1 MLDNIT
7 AFVNSQ
13 DIFGDFAYFC
23 RVAQVLGVIFMT
35 SYEKFLKYCN
45 EAGKSPSKVAIEAGC
60 SRAMV
65 SSWKIG
71 RTKPTDATLSK
82 IAQYFNVP
90 MSAFDDDAPTKTE
103 HLAPMSEGGVYWAE
117 RLSRLTAS
125 DQALLG
131 TIVER
136 LQDSPEATRAGIGLL
151 LAAVQSVPQGL

>member
-1 MLDNIT
+1 
-7 AFVNSQ
+7 
-13 DIFGDFAYFC
+13 
-23 RVAQVLGVIFMT
+23 MT

-45 EAGKSPSKVAIEAGC
+45 DAGKSPSKVAIEAGC

-90 MSAFDDDAPTKTE
+90 ISTFSDDDISVKPELST
-103 HLAPMSEGGVYWAE
+103 PMSEGGVYWAE

-131 TIVER
+131 TIADR